1 MNLAKAIGMLVV
13 LGLPFAIIE
22 GMWSEPT
29 LRDIARSFNGSKSMW
44 ISLSI
49 YYGIVLL
56 IFFLKIRIKEVVR
69 K

>member
-1 MNLAKAIGMLVV
+1 MNLAKAIGMLVI

-29 LRDIARSFNGSKSMW
+29 LRDFARSFNGSKSMW
-44 ISLSI
+44 ISLGI

-56 IFFLKIRIKEVVR
+56 IFVLKIRTKEVTR
-69 K
+69 R